1 MDEVKL
7 KFPDFL
13 LGIIRADSAPL
24 YYEIPY
30 LIMSDKKASP
40 VCIKEEEL
48 DPMPYFHASLI
59 YLSITF

>member
-13 LGIIRADSAPL
+13 LGIIQALL

-59 YLSITF
+59 YLSITS

>member
-7 KFPDFL
+7 KFPDLL
-13 LGIIRADSAPL
+13 LGLIQADSALL

-48 DPMPYFHASLI
+48 DLMAYFHVSLI
-59 YLSITF
+59 YLSITS